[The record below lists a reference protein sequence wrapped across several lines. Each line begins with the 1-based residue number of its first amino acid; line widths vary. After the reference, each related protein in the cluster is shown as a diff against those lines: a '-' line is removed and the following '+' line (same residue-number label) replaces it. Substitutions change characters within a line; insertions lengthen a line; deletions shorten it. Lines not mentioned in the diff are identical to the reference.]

1 MRGLQAR
8 GVSVRFGRLQALD
21 DVTLSV
27 DSGGAVMLVG
37 PNGAGKSTF
46 IKVLLGLVR
55 ADFAVFEMD
64 GERAL
69 IDNDWKRRIGYLPE
83 AVADRAHLGFHARG

>member
-8 GVSVRFGRLQALD
+8 GVSVRLGKVQALD

-27 DSGGAVMLVG
+27 DPGRAVMLVG
-37 PNGAGKSTF
+37 PNGAGKSTL

-55 ADFAVFEMD
+55 PDFAVFT
-64 GERAL
+64 GLHNAQ
-69 IDNDWKRRIGYLPE
+69 RISPVGVY
-83 AVADRAHLGFHARG
+83 R